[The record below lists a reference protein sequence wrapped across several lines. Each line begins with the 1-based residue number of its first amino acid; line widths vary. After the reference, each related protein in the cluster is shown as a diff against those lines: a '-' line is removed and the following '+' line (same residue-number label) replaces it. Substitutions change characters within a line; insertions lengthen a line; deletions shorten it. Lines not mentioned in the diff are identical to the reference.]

1 MWGCTEVVLFAAL
14 VTSCLA
20 LRYDPA
26 QVAFNL
32 NENTTATDPAQY
44 WGQWH
49 DHTYHPSPS
58 NWRFPFYTLFLDR
71 FVNGDPSND
80 DANGT
85 AFEHDLMANQL
96 RHGGDVAGFTDSLDY
111 IQGMGIKAVYLAGS
125 ALINLPWASDGYSPV
140 DFTLLDHHF
149 GTIDAWRSA
158 ITAIHNRGMY
168 VVMDN
173 TMATMSDLIGFQGY
187 MNTSTPFLTT
197 EHQVQYKT
205 DRQYLDFHFGNT
217 YNETC
222 AYPRLWNETGFPVGE
237 DVTSQLKGCYDSD
250 FDQYGDIEAFGVF
263 PDWQRQL
270 AKFASVQDRL
280 REWVPSVRERIQ
292 RHSCIMIAQLDIDG
306 FRFDKATQVTVD
318 AQGAFGEYI
327 RQCARDHGKDNF
339 FMPGEITGGNT
350 FGSIYLGRGRQP
362 DMVPDTLDEA
372 FKLTNDSDDKY
383 FIRDPGHNALDAA
396 AFHYTIY
403 RALTRFLGMDGSL
416 AAGYDAPIGWV
427 DAWNDMIRTNDLVNP
442 NPGGPP
448 GFDPRHMYGVTNQDL
463 FRWPAIKNGTAKQLL
478 GLFITTLH
486 MPGIPLL
493 LWGEEQAFYILDNT
507 AGNYVFGR
515 QPMSSATAWQ
525 THGCYN
531 LTTLTF
537 FNFPLDS
544 AAYGCHDDS
553 VSLDHRDP
561 SNPIR
566 NIIKSM
572 YQMREN
578 FPVLNDGWTLQSL
591 SNQTT
596 YIQLP
601 GSDKVPTEIGMW
613 STLRSRYAKAQD
625 FSDQKQGNQSIWLVY
640 SNRNQSVNYQFD
652 CSNNATNMNVTAL
665 IAPFD
670 EGTTVKNLF
679 YPFDEVTLV
688 ASVKQ
693 LGIEGSTKFNG
704 CLKNLTLDAWE
715 FRAYVPKDKFVGPG
729 PMVTKFVP
737 GHDARIASKVSPGK
751 QETVPLELHYSQEMD
766 CDMITNTLKINSTTE
781 DRSVPTVDKDS
792 VKCQKSTTDAPLQFV
807 GEIPTQWTWT
817 ANLINVANGVHR
829 LTLSNVTTP
838 NNGSSTGSVDHFLFR
853 IGQPENPMVFPKT
866 SNYSK
871 TLLSKA
877 QNGDM
882 IVSHKAAG
890 ADLFRYSMNWGS
902 SYSDWT
908 TYVGGNITVEKQ
920 AWSGTKRQEWSGE
933 HVIVQYWNRMTGS
946 SDHVQ
951 HADLGRQDLPP
962 RRFPHLFWQ
971 GPYNQYGF
979 DAGIDNEVRL
989 DKNDGLW
996 KFHFMTEWPAVA
1008 QLNVWGM
1015 NPDGQ
1020 PDQTGVYGDIDG
1032 DSVLDRLPPS
1042 ALSSVLLNIT
1052 INPPS
1057 PYLAWEFSLDDG
1069 TYRFN
1074 FLPVGSRWRQM
1085 ALYFLLWLI
1094 PVITGAAGVWA
1105 FMKSFYQVKFNQT
1118 GISDKKALI
1127 PLAIRRKFKRINMEE
1142 TGHRGNPLMRFKNR
1156 PMMQS
1161 KTALISSMGAS
1172 RRTVLIATMEYD
1184 IEDWAIKI
1192 KIGGLGVMAQ
1202 LMGKNLGHQDLIWV
1216 VPCVGGVDYPVDR
1229 VAEPMHVTILGN
1241 RYDVNVQYHT
1251 LRNITYVLLD
1261 APVFRKQSKTEP
1273 YPPRMDDLESAIY
1286 YSAFNQCIAL
1296 AIKRFPVDIYHINDY
1311 HGCVAPLHLLPGT
1324 IPVCLSLHNAEF
1336 QGLWPLRTPKEV
1348 EEVCKVY
1355 NLPVDVVARYVQFGE
1370 VFNLLHSGASYL
1382 RLHQQGY
1389 GAVGVSNKY
1398 GARSHARYPI
1408 FWGLKKIGKLP
1419 NPDPSDTGEWDKQ
1432 LPKEEDIH
1440 VDPDFEAGRG
1450 ELKRQAQEWANLEQ
1464 NPKADLFV
1472 FVGRWSTQKGID
1484 LIADI
1489 FPSVLEEFPN
1499 VQLICVGPVVDLYGK
1514 FAALKLDK
1522 MMKIYPGR
1530 VYSKPEFTALPPYIF
1545 SGAEFALIPSRDEPF
1560 GLVAVEFGR
1569 KGALGVGARV
1579 GGLGQMPGWWY
1590 TVESTTTTHLLHQ
1603 FKMAIES
1610 ALASKQETRA
1620 MMRARSAKQRFPV
1633 AQWVEDLEILQSTA
1647 IKIHQRELGRS
1658 HSHSHS
1664 RAATPALPGLKT
1676 PDLESTSQP
1685 GTPLEAGSRSN
1696 SNTNLAAHFGPHSR
1710 ASSYGNL
1717 NSLSNWTKSRPG
1729 STASSRAGSPTRDD
1743 DVPPVPKLTRTL
1755 SLGMKAG
1762 PGHLPT
1768 GERRGRR
1775 ALGHNR
1781 DPSDAH
1787 SKWMGDIEEDDGE
1800 YRIPSY
1806 YADEEYTLS
1815 EEKAKELRQRHRIS
1829 QRQPLPPLEPLNR
1842 DFLTPRNVSFGTT
1855 RDLTP
1860 SIRSPDLASTPPT
1873 PLSPSLNATANDAL
1887 LPPNAAFS
1895 QQHRRSASGAS
1906 ILSVDTVVGD
1916 KKDYKLQKVDPF
1928 FTDSTGEYYKAFDE
1942 KLKDLDGKT
1951 SEGQLCIEDYLVKS
1965 ERKWFNKF
1973 RDARLGR
1980 TPGHSRI
1987 ASPAPSIFKKSRPP
2001 SPTGSIFHG
2010 EAAFDKP
2017 ESEESR
2023 ELSDDDEYLLG
2034 NDYKPPTGLRKYM
2047 QVRIGDW
2054 PLYSFFLAF
2063 GQIIAANSYQ
2073 ITLLT
2078 GTVGQTAEKLYVI
2091 ASIYLVSSI
2100 AWWFCFRWLK
2110 SIYVL
2115 SIPFGFY
2122 GLAFLLIGLAH
2133 FAPTISSR
2141 GWVQNIATALYAIA
2155 SSSGSI
2161 FFALNFGDEGGAP
2174 IKAWVYRACVIQGTQ
2189 QAYVVGLWYWGSTLT
2204 KATASGIPP
2213 TAHPIADSS
2222 IMTAITAPIALL
2234 LWAIGL
2240 VLYLGLPDY
2249 YRQAPGHVP
2258 SFYNSLFRRKII
2270 LWFFVTVLIQNY
2282 FLSAP
2287 YGRNWGYLWSSN
2299 HAKPY
2304 QIVLLIILFFGFV
2317 WAGFLWIFGILSKDH
2332 SWILPVFAIGLG
2344 APRWCQM
2351 LWGTS
2356 AIGQSVPWAG
2366 GRVASALVGRS
2377 LWLWLGVLDA
2387 VQGVGFGMILLQTL
2401 TRIHIAFTLIAA
2413 QVLGS
2418 IATILARATAPNK
2431 IGPGDVFPDFS
2442 KGYAEGL
2449 GKAWFWIALGF
2460 QGCICVGFF
2469 AFFRKEQ
2476 LSKP

>member
-1 MWGCTEVVLFAAL
+1 MWGILLL
-14 VTSCLA
+14 VSFVASCLA

-44 WGQWH
+44 WGEWR
-49 DHTYHPSPS
+49 DHKYNPSPT

-85 AFEHDLMANQL
+85 SFEHDPMANQL
-96 RHGGDVAGFTDSLDY
+96 RHGGDVAGLADSLDY
-111 IQGMGIKAVYLAGS
+111 LQGMGIKGIYIAGS
-125 ALINLPWASDGYSPV
+125 ALINLPWAFDGYSPV
-140 DFTLLDHHF
+140 DFTLLDYHF
-149 GTIDAWRSA
+149 GTIAAWRAA
-158 ITAIHNRGMY
+158 ITAIHDRGMY

-173 TMATMSDLIGFQGY
+173 TMATMSNLIGFEGY
-187 MNTSTPFLTT
+187 MNASTPFRTT
-197 EHQVQYKT
+197 EHKVQWKT
-205 DRQYLDFHFGNT
+205 DRQYMDFHFGNT
-217 YNETC
+217 YNQSC
-222 AYPRLWNETGFPVGE
+222 AYPRLWLETGFPVGP

-318 AQGAFGEYI
+318 AQGAFGNYMRE
-327 RQCARDHGKDNF
+327 CARKLGKDNF

-362 DMVPDTLDEA
+362 DMVPETMDEGYQ
-372 FKLTNDSDDKY
+372 LTNDSDDKY
-383 FIRDPGHNALDAA
+383 FIRDPGYNALDAA
-396 AFHYTIY
+396 AFHYSIY
-403 RALTRFLGMDGSL
+403 RSLTRFLGMDGSL
-416 AAGYDAPIGWV
+416 SAGFDSPSGWV
-427 DAWNDMIRTNDLVNP
+427 DAWNDMVRTNDLVNP
-442 NPGGPP
+442 NPGGPQ
-448 GFDPRHMYGVTNQDL
+448 GFDPRHMYGVTNQDV

-486 MPGIPLL
+486 MPGIPKL

-515 QPMSSATAWQ
+515 QAMSSATAWQ
-525 THGCYN
+525 THGCYS
-531 LTTLTF
+531 LKTTTY
-537 FNFPLDS
+537 FNFPVDS
-544 AAYGCHDDS
+544 ATHGCHDDS

-566 NIIKSM
+566 NIIKAM

-591 SNQTT
+591 SNQTE

-601 GSDKVPTEIGMW
+601 GSGDVPTEIGMW
-613 STLRSRYAKAQD
+613 STLRALYAKAQD
-625 FSDQKQGNQSIWLVY
+625 FTGQKQGNQSVWLVY
-640 SNRNQSVNYQFD
+640 SNRNESRNYQFD
-652 CSNNATNMNVTAL
+652 CSNNATGLNVTAL

-679 YPFDEVTLV
+679 YPYDEVTLI

-693 LGIEGSTKFNG
+693 LGIEGSTKYNG
-704 CLKNLTLDAWE
+704 CLKSLTLDAWE
-715 FRAYVPKDKFVGPG
+715 FKAYVPKDQFVGPK

-737 GHDARIASKVSPGK
+737 GHDARIASKVAPGK
-751 QETVPLELHYSQEMD
+751 RETVPVELHYSERMD

-781 DRSVPTVDKDS
+781 DRSVPTIDKNS
-792 VKCQKSTTDAPLQFV
+792 VNCQAAPNSTAPPYV
-807 GEIPTQWTWT
+807 GGIPTQWTWA
-817 ANLINVANGVHR
+817 ANLVNVANGVHQ
-829 LTLSNVTTP
+829 LTLSNVTSRD
-838 NNGSSTGSVDHFLFR
+838 NGSSTDSVDHFLFR
-853 IGQPENPMVFPKT
+853 IGQPDNPMVFPR
-866 SNYSK
+866 SANISK
-871 TLLSKA
+871 TLLNKGPD
-877 QNGDM
+877 GDLFL
-882 IVSHKAAG
+882 SHKAAG
-890 ADLFRYSMNWGS
+890 ADLFRYSSNWGS
-902 SYSDWT
+902 SYSDWMP
-908 TYVGGNITVEKQ
+908 YPGGNTTLEKQ
-920 AWSGTKRQEWSGE
+920 AWSGTKNQEWPGE

-946 SDHVQ
+946 SDHIQ
-951 HADLGRQDLPP
+951 RGDLGRQDLPA

-979 DAGIDNEVRL
+979 DAGIDNEIRL
-989 DKNDGLW
+989 HDDGLW
-996 KFHFMTEWPAVA
+996 KFHFMTEWPAIA
-1008 QLNVWGM
+1008 QVNVWGI

-1020 PDQTGVYGDIDG
+1020 PDQTGVYGDVDG

-1042 ALSSVLLNIT
+1042 SLSSVVLNIT
-1052 INPPS
+1052 IDPPS

-1085 ALYFLLWLI
+1085 ALYFLLWLV
-1094 PVITGAAGVWA
+1094 PVVTGAAGIWA

-1127 PLAIRRKFKRINMEE
+1127 PLAVRRKFKRMNMAE
-1142 TGHRGNPLMRFKNR
+1142 TGHGHGALAKLGNRSLM
-1156 PMMQS
+1156 QTE
-1161 KTALISSMGAS
+1161 TALVSSTGGA

-1184 IEDWAIKI
+1184 IEDWGIKI

-1202 LMGKNLGHQDLIWV
+1202 LMGKNLGHQNLIWV
-1216 VPCVGGVDYPVDR
+1216 VPCVGGVDYPVDQK
-1229 VAEPMHVTILGN
+1229 AEDMHVTILGN
-1241 RYDVNVQYHT
+1241 RYDIKVQYHV

-1261 APVFRKQSKTEP
+1261 APVFRRQSKTEP

-1296 AIKRFPVDIYHINDY
+1296 AIKRFPVDMYHINDY
-1311 HGCVAPLHLLPGT
+1311 HGCVAPLHLLPDT
-1324 IPVCLSLHNAEF
+1324 VPVCLSLHNAEF
-1336 QGLWPLRTPKEV
+1336 QGLWPMRTAKEV

-1355 NLPVDVVARYVQFGE
+1355 NLPVEVVAKYVQFGE

-1382 RLHQQGY
+1382 RLHQQGF

-1398 GARSHARYPI
+1398 GVRSHARYPI

-1419 NPDPSDTGEWDKQ
+1419 NPDPSDTGEWDKK

-1440 VDPDFEAGRG
+1440 VDAEFEAGRA
-1450 ELKRQAQEWANLEQ
+1450 ELRSQAQTWAKLDQ

-1489 FPSVLEEFPN
+1489 FPSVLEEYPD
-1499 VQLICVGPVVDLYGK
+1499 VQLICIGPVIDLYGK
-1514 FAALKLDK
+1514 FAALKLDR
-1522 MMKIYPGR
+1522 MMKLYPGR

-1603 FKMAIES
+1603 FKMAIEG

-1647 IKIHQRELGRS
+1647 IKIHQKEAGRS
-1658 HSHSHS
+1658 HP
-1664 RAATPALPGLKT
+1664 RPPTPALPESNTPGLDS
-1676 PDLESTSQP
+1676 PILP
-1685 GTPLEAGSRSN
+1685 GTPLRADSRSN
-1696 SNTNLAAHFGPHSR
+1696 SGTNLAGHFASHSR

-1717 NSLSNWTKSRPG
+1717 ISLNNWTKSRPG
-1729 STASSRAGSPTRDD
+1729 STASSRAGSPTRAGDT
-1743 DVPPVPKLTRTL
+1743 PPVPKVGRTL

-1762 PGHLPT
+1762 PGHLAT
-1768 GERRGRR
+1768 GERRGRKTR
-1775 ALGHNR
+1775 GHAR
-1781 DPSDAH
+1781 DRSSAH
-1787 SKWMGDIEEDDGE
+1787 SNWISNIHEEEGE
-1800 YRIPSY
+1800 YIIPSY

-1815 EEKAKELRQRHRIS
+1815 EDKAKELHQRHRLS
-1829 QRQPLPPLEPLNR
+1829 QRYPLPALEPLNQ
-1842 DFLTPRNVSFGTT
+1842 DFLTPSNITRFGAT

-1860 SIRSPDLASTPPT
+1860 TVRSPDPASSPPT
-1873 PLSPSLNATANDAL
+1873 PLSPGPNETATDAL
-1887 LPPNAAFS
+1887 LAPHVTFS
-1895 QQHRRSASGAS
+1895 PLFRRSASGVS
-1906 ILSVDTVVGD
+1906 MLSVDSVVGD
-1916 KKDYKLQKVDPF
+1916 KKDFQLQKVDPF
-1928 FTDSTGEYYKAFDE
+1928 FTDSNGEYYKAFDD
-1942 KLKDLDGKT
+1942 KLKDLDAKT
-1951 SEGQLCIEDYLVKS
+1951 SEGSLCIEDYLVKS

-1980 TPGHSRI
+1980 TPGQSRH

-2001 SPTGSIFHG
+2001 SPIPSISDG
-2010 EAAFDKP
+2010 EPAVDK
-2017 ESEESR
+2017 SEASDGR
-2023 ELSDDDEYLLG
+2023 EVSDDDEYLLG

-2091 ASIYLVSSI
+2091 ASIYLVTSI
-2100 AWWFCFRWLK
+2100 MWWFCFRYLK

-2115 SIPFGFY
+2115 SIPFFFY
-2122 GLAFLLIGLAH
+2122 GMAFLLVGLAH
-2133 FAPTISSR
+2133 FAPTIGSR
-2141 GWVQNIATALYAIA
+2141 GWVQNIATAMYAIA

-2204 KATASGIPP
+2204 KATASGI
-2213 TAHPIADSS
+2213 TATNPVVNSS
-2222 IMTAITAPIALL
+2222 TMTAITAPIAIL

-2240 VLYLGLPDY
+2240 TLFLGLPDY
-2249 YRQAPGHVP
+2249 YRQAPGTVP
-2258 SFYNSLFRRKII
+2258 SFYTSLIRRKII
-2270 LWFFVTVLIQNY
+2270 LWFFVTVIIQNY

-2287 YGRNWGYLWSSN
+2287 YGRNWGYLWSSH
-2299 HAKPY
+2299 HAQPY
-2304 QIVLLIILFFGFV
+2304 QILLLIVLFFGFV
-2317 WAGFLWIFGILSKDH
+2317 WAGFLYVFGVLSKDH

-2356 AIGQSVPWAG
+2356 GIGLSVPWAG
-2366 GRVASALVGRS
+2366 GRMAGALVGRS

-2431 IGPGDVFPDFS
+2431 IGPGDIFPDFS
-2442 KGYAEGL
+2442 AGYAEGL
-2449 GKAWFWIALGF
+2449 GKAWFWVALIF
-2460 QGCICVGFF
+2460 QLLICVGFF